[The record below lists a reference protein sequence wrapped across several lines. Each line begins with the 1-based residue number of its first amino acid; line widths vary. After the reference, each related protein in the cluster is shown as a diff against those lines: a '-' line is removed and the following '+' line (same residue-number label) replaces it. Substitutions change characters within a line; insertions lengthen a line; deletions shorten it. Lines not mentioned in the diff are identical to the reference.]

1 MIVASIDIGS
11 NTVLLLIARILDNN
25 NFIETVKNY
34 YRAPRISKG
43 LISGNKISE
52 DKISELMNVLAEY
65 KIITEN
71 YKCEKIFLI
80 ATNALRIAS
89 NAKEIS
95 NIIKKK
101 FNWDLKIIDG
111 DEEARLSFLGA
122 TYNFTN
128 SEKVVI
134 DIGGG
139 STEIVYGTDEKIIY
153 KKSFPVGV
161 VSFTEKYFKNHLPN
175 FNEIGNIKKDLREI
189 FNELTHFIPFKTF
202 TIAVAGTPTT
212 LSCIKQN
219 IKVYDEKLVDNSVIT
234 YEDINEIALKLSN
247 MTAEQIR
254 NQFGQVVEGREDV
267 LFTGTLILMT
277 LMEKLELNKITVSNK
292 GLRYGVIIDY
302 INKEIK
308 QSNKE
313 K

>member
-11 NTVLLLIARILDNN
+11 NTVLLLIARIFDNN

-43 LISGNKISE
+43 LILGSRISE
-52 DKISELMNVLAEY
+52 DKIFELMNVLSEY

-71 YKCEKIFLI
+71 YGCEKIFLI

-95 NIIKKK
+95 NMIKKK

-111 DEEARLSFLGA
+111 HEEARLSFLGA

-128 SEKVVI
+128 HEKVVI

-139 STEIVYGTDEKIIY
+139 STEIVYGSEEKIIY
-153 KKSFPVGV
+153 KNSFPVGV

-175 FNEIGNIKKDLREI
+175 FDEIENIKKDLRKI
-189 FNELTHFIPFKTF
+189 FNELTNFIPCRTF

-219 IKVYDEKLVDNSVIT
+219 IKVYDENLVDNSLIT
-234 YEDINEIALKLSN
+234 FEDINEIALKLSN

-267 LFTGTLILMT
+267 LFTGTLILMSF
-277 LMEKLELNKITVSNK
+277 MEILELNKITVSNK
-292 GLRYGVIIDY
+292 GLRYGIIIDY
-302 INKEIK
+302 IKEIK

>member
-11 NTVLLLIARILDNN
+11 NTVLLLIARILNN
-25 NFIETVKNY
+25 NIVETIKNY

-43 LISGNKISE
+43 LISGNKISD
-52 DKISELMNVLAEY
+52 DKISVLIDVLSEY
-65 KIITEN
+65 KNITEH
-71 YKCEKIFLI
+71 YGCEKILI
-80 ATNALRIAS
+80 VATNAFRIAS
-89 NAKEIS
+89 NSIEIS
-95 NIIKKK
+95 NLIKEK
-101 FNWDLKIIDG
+101 FNWNLKIIDG

-122 TYNFTN
+122 TYEYKIN
-128 SEKVVI
+128 EKVVI

-139 STEIVYGTDEKIIY
+139 STEIIYGTEEKIIY

-161 VSFTEKYFKNHLPN
+161 VSFTEKYFKNHLPDL
-175 FNEIGNIKKDLREI
+175 NEIENIKKDLKKI
-189 FNELTHFIPFKTF
+189 FNELAHLIPSQIF

-219 IKVYDEKLVDNSVIT
+219 IRVYDEKLVDNSLIT
-234 YEDINEIALKLSN
+234 YEDINEIALKLSK
-247 MTAEQIR
+247 MPAQQIR
-254 NQFGQVVEGREDV
+254 NEFGQVVEGREDV
-267 LFTGTLILMT
+267 LFTGTLILLT
-277 LMEKLELNKITVSNK
+277 LMEILKLSKITVSNK

-308 QSNKE
+308 QYKE